1 MVSIRSNFY
10 LIRMLPFEKRVL
22 VSLLVKHI
30 LLYSHGEYLVV
41 GHSVEEQKVVDSSV
55 PDRGAE

>member
-1 MVSIRSNFY
+1 
-10 LIRMLPFEKRVL
+10 MLPFEKRVL

>member
-1 MVSIRSNFY
+1 MVSILSNFY

-41 GHSVEEQKVVDSSV
+41 DHSVEEQKVVDSSV